1 MFLGVLVRVPKSR
14 WQEYLEDN
22 DLYPDSMIGFRNK
35 LTTQDAMLQLKAE
48 ILDDETRTKDNKAI
62 LGLDLQSAFDK
73 LKHSAILAQVCAL
86 NMGARTYDYVRDFLT
101 GRTTKIQ
108 AGGSDGHIE
117 STLQQAVDTIEDQL
131 KGTGLICSPSKSELL
146 VVPPRWKLKTSE
158 DNTVNNRI
166 VVRTGNGQEIP
177 EVRKIRVL
185 GFQIEK
191 NRTNG
196 ETVHRLLTKVTAA
209 TRLIKRVANKKAGM
223 REDSLI
229 RLIQSF
235 SVSHITYVASYHNW
249 KAAESNRLNAAIRK
263 AYRAAL
269 GLPDSASTEKLMD
282 LGVHNTLEEISEAQR
297 AAQMERLKGSKTGR
311 AILAIG
317 LEPGTSGRPL
327 NRQEDIPANIR
338 SGTRVQPLP
347 RNMDPIHNGE
357 RRKAR
362 AKAMIEQHANA
373 PGTRYVDA
381 AEYRNREAFTAVV
394 IDAVTGETVSVTSVK
409 ICEAQSAE
417 EVAIALAIAD
427 PNTKTVLCDSKGAVR
442 NFAKAR
448 SAEAETETV
457 IPPWLQDAARSYN
470 KEDQL
475 LAVQQILE
483 ALQRQRPSES
493 CEASATPRARWL
505 NRFVRHFEPLSY
517 EPLRVHRA
525 HVRVRRY
532 LSHHQHQQPGHVYL
546 RFQGFRR
553 LFHLKLKPDTSA
565 FHKDLV
571 VETERHGRVKSDIG
585 HIYRGQLVG
594 DRSSHV
600 YGALVG
606 GLFEGSIRTSSG
618 LYYVERALRFFARVQ
633 PFHSVLYDARDAHF
647 PSKGGWCGVRGETE
661 RWMNDVMKARSALT
675 RPRRAT
681 ARGTT
686 STGRRSHARV
696 PSGSKE
702 RRAGRKLLW
711 GATGES
717 APCTPDTPGGLVDET
732 EGVNV
737 SARQAGFTFSQRV
750 CNLKV
755 SVDHLLYAK
764 MAEGDGHPLRT
775 RERITAHIAAH
786 VARASEIFRRTKFG
800 RIMDISFVVQKI
812 MINDS
817 RSCSKGVRSSN
828 PFCSS
833 AMDASYM
840 LHLTSKENH
849 DDFCLAYTFTYRD
862 FADGVLGL
870 AWTAAPTPSQ
880 GGICEKYKVALDIA
894 PGTSNYKRFYLSLNT
909 GILTFQNYK
918 HFVPRVVS
926 EITFTHELGHN
937 FGSSHDAPPGYTC
950 FADCAPC
957 GPGGNYIM
965 YPSATTGLLPN
976 NDKFSP
982 CSLRNITAVVKSMFD
997 GTSTRENCFQDDVP
1011 ALESCRFARFQI
1023 NDSRSCSKGVR
1034 SSNPFCSS
1042 AMDASYMLHLTSKE
1056 NHDDFCLAYT
1066 FTYRDFADGVLG
1078 LAWTAAPTP
1087 SQGGICEKYKVA
1099 LDIAPGTSN
1108 YKRFYLS
1115 LNTGILTFQNYKHF
1129 VPRVVS
1135 EITFTHEL
1143 GHNFGSSHDAPPGY
1157 TCFADCAPCGPGG
1170 NYIMYPSATTGLL
1183 PNNDKFS
1190 PCSLRNI
1197 TAVVKSM
1204 FDGTSTRENCF
1215 QADSGPICGNAILE
1229 RNEEC
1234 DCGAYYCAENCCY
1247 PRHNNWSAP
1256 GCTLRKGAECSP
1268 SSGPCCA
1275 PTCKLLDSSAICNDG
1290 TVCREASAC
1299 DGLTANCPEGAAR
1312 ANMTPCNEN
1321 TQVCINGEC
1330 SASIC
1335 IKYGLQGCTLPRSS
1349 YSADDACLLACMNS
1363 SKRCRPAC
1371 EFASMKT
1378 HCGAKLTPGAP
1389 CNGLRGYCDVFRKC
1403 RDVDDEGAL
1412 TRLRRVL
1419 FAEKS
1424 YGKIMQFIKV
1434 HPVMSTL
1441 LALSCV
1447 WLMALAFRCL
1457 AVHTPSNNPNKLHAR
1472 ELRETLKRPWKI
1484 VS

>member
-1 MFLGVLVRVPKSR
+1 MSPEETPSLPVTSHMR
-14 WQEYLEDN
+14 DN
-22 DLYPDSMIGFRNK
+22 YERSDRGCGCMDVGS
-35 LTTQDAMLQLKAE
+35 
-48 ILDDETRTKDNKAI
+48 
-62 LGLDLQSAFDK
+62 
-73 LKHSAILAQVCAL
+73 
-86 NMGARTYDYVRDFLT
+86 
-101 GRTTKIQ
+101 TKI
-108 AGGSDGHIE
+108 
-117 STLQQAVDTIEDQL
+117 
-131 KGTGLICSPSKSELL
+131 C
-146 VVPPRWKLKTSE
+146 
-158 DNTVNNRI
+158 
-166 VVRTGNGQEIP
+166 
-177 EVRKIRVL
+177 
-185 GFQIEK
+185 
-191 NRTNG
+191 
-196 ETVHRLLTKVTAA
+196 
-209 TRLIKRVANKKAGM
+209 
-223 REDSLI
+223 
-229 RLIQSF
+229 
-235 SVSHITYVASYHNW
+235 
-249 KAAESNRLNAAIRK
+249 
-263 AYRAAL
+263 
-269 GLPDSASTEKLMD
+269 
-282 LGVHNTLEEISEAQR
+282 
-297 AAQMERLKGSKTGR
+297 
-311 AILAIG
+311 
-317 LEPGTSGRPL
+317 
-327 NRQEDIPANIR
+327 
-338 SGTRVQPLP
+338 
-347 RNMDPIHNGE
+347 
-357 RRKAR
+357 
-362 AKAMIEQHANA
+362 
-373 PGTRYVDA
+373 
-381 AEYRNREAFTAVV
+381 
-394 IDAVTGETVSVTSVK
+394 
-409 ICEAQSAE
+409 
-417 EVAIALAIAD
+417 
-427 PNTKTVLCDSKGAVR
+427 
-442 NFAKAR
+442 
-448 SAEAETETV
+448 
-457 IPPWLQDAARSYN
+457 
-470 KEDQL
+470 
-475 LAVQQILE
+475 
-483 ALQRQRPSES
+483 
-493 CEASATPRARWL
+493 
-505 NRFVRHFEPLSY
+505 
-517 EPLRVHRA
+517 
-525 HVRVRRY
+525 
-532 LSHHQHQQPGHVYL
+532 
-546 RFQGFRR
+546 R

-585 HIYRGQLVG
+585 HIYSGQLVG

-647 PSKGGWCGVRGETE
+647 PSKGGWCGVRGDTE

-786 VARASEIFRRTKFG
+786 VDRASEIFRRTKFG

-812 MINDS
+812 MTTS
-817 RSCSKGVRSSN
+817 RLSK
-828 PFCSS
+828 
-833 AMDASYM
+833 
-840 LHLTSKENH
+840 
-849 DDFCLAYTFTYRD
+849 
-862 FADGVLGL
+862 
-870 AWTAAPTPSQ
+870 AA
-880 GGICEKYKVALDIA
+880 
-894 PGTSNYKRFYLSLNT
+894 
-909 GILTFQNYK
+909 
-918 HFVPRVVS
+918 
-926 EITFTHELGHN
+926 
-937 FGSSHDAPPGYTC
+937 
-950 FADCAPC
+950 
-957 GPGGNYIM
+957 
-965 YPSATTGLLPN
+965 
-976 NDKFSP
+976 
-982 CSLRNITAVVKSMFD
+982 
-997 GTSTRENCFQDDVP
+997 
-1011 ALESCRFARFQI
+1011 RFARFQI

-1197 TAVVKSM
+1197 TAVVESM
-1204 FDGTSTRENCF
+1204 FDGTSTP
-1215 QADSGPICGNAILE
+1215 DSGPICGNAILE
-1229 RNEEC
+1229 RDEEV
-1234 DCGAYYCAENCCY
+1234 
-1247 PRHNNWSAP
+1247 R
-1256 GCTLRKGAECSP
+1256 LRRLLLRGELLLPATQQLECS
-1268 SSGPCCA
+1268 GMH
-1275 PTCKLLDSSAICNDG
+1275 
-1290 TVCREASAC
+1290 ASQ
-1299 DGLTANCPEGAAR
+1299 GSR
-1312 ANMTPCNEN
+1312 V
-1321 TQVCINGEC
+1321 QVCINGEC

-1412 TRLRRVL
+1412 TRLQRVL

-1424 YGKIMQFIKV
+1424 YGKIMQFIKDLTKQQSPENSGQPQV
-1434 HPVMSTL
+1434 SQPLLKLPHIRTAKQANNSYRDAIRTQTHARREQMLTWPQTLAQQSSLPRNHSPPVTVTTPDIQSDMDTESNVTINRSTL
-1441 LALSCV
+1441 GPKRS
-1447 WLMALAFRCL
+1447 RPDDEG
-1457 AVHTPSNNPNKLHAR
+1457 TPNGGRMPPSAHSDFDLQN
-1472 ELRETLKRPWKI
+1472 TLKGSKKYR
-1484 VS
+1484 